1 MGDNYTSNDDMGL
14 QLPGYEASDID
25 SVRRGPNGPGGV
37 VRFSTEDWE
46 GRARTA
52 EAAAR
57 TLQEAIERLA
67 QAVPSNRFGDCNEGR
82 SMYAKV
88 RQAINAWSSELTHQ
102 RTQLHQLAI
111 DCRRAGSQLQSA
123 DTDASSGI
131 AT

>member
-52 EAAAR
+52 ESAAR
-57 TLQEAIERLA
+57 TLQEAMRNLDR
-67 QAVPSNRFGDCNEGR
+67 AVPQNCFGECVEGKA
-82 SMYAKV
+82 MYSRV
-88 RQAINAWSSELTHQ
+88 RQAITTWRDDLEQQSTDLRN
-102 RTQLHQLAI
+102 LAS
-111 DCRRAGSQLQSA
+111 DCRRAGAKLDRA
-123 DTDASSGI
+123 DVDGSVGI
-131 AT
+131 QT